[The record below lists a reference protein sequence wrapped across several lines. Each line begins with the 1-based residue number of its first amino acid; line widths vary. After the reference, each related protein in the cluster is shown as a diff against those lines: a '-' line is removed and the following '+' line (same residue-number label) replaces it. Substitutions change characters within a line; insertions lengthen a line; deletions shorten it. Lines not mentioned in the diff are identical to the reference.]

1 MIPSARNHL
10 LYFSTQFGN
19 VRFPDGRIAQID
31 WTDFNLAALGENPNK
46 LPEATIVQIYADNK
60 KFNVMVS
67 FKNNAKIL
75 LHGGAQSESWNAFIV
90 PTEIRFN
97 TTIGFGSAIFWY
109 PRNVREF
116 DIQEIPTRI
125 KRIFNRKDVAS
136 PDKLVL
142 SFTDNESQSVLVSG
156 GKGSS
161 LAILRI
167 IQESKGEEFLDKRNR
182 GHQILNALVDQ
193 VSTNPM
199 KRSIRVQNIMNNG
212 DSRLGRHRA
221 GSIAKTIFPDPHDF
235 EFPEFHV
242 PQGFVVS
249 VAGMERH
256 LKDNPEIEES
266 LIQLEA
272 IAYERTQGNLKETCE
287 K

>member
-1 MIPSARNHL
+1 M
-10 LYFSTQFGN
+10 
-19 VRFPDGRIAQID
+19 RFPDGRVAPID
-31 WTDFNLAALGENPNK
+31 WTDFNLAALGENPDK
-46 LPEATIVQIYADNK
+46 LPEATIVQIRADGK
-60 KFNVMVS
+60 KFIVMVS
-67 FKNNAKIL
+67 FKNNAKVP
-75 LHGGAQSESWNAFIV
+75 LHGGAQSESWNAFVI

-97 TTIGFGSAIFWY
+97 TTVGFGSAVFWY
-109 PRNVREF
+109 PNNVREF
-116 DIQEIPTRI
+116 DIQEIPTKI
-125 KRIFNRKDVAS
+125 KRIFNRKDIAS

-142 SFTDNESQSVLVSG
+142 SFTENESQSVLVSG

-161 LAILRI
+161 LAILRV

-193 VSTNPM
+193 VSTNPL
-199 KRSIRVQNIMNNG
+199 KRSIRVQSILTNENG
-212 DSRLGRHRA
+212 APRHRT

-249 VAGMERH
+249 VSAMDKH
-256 LKDNPEIEES
+256 LKDNPEIGES
-266 LIQLEA
+266 LKQLEA
-272 IAYERTQGNLKETCE
+272 IAYERTPGSLNEACE

>member
-1 MIPSARNHL
+1 MYP
-10 LYFSTQFGN
+10 YFSTQFGN
-19 VRFPDGRIAQID
+19 VRFPDGRITPID
-31 WTDFNLAALGENPNK
+31 WTDFNLAALGENPDK
-46 LPEATIVQIYADNK
+46 LPEATIVQIRADDK

-67 FKNNAKIL
+67 FKNNAKIPL
-75 LHGGAQSESWNAFIV
+75 QGGAQGESWNAFVI

-109 PRNVREF
+109 PKNLHEF

-161 LAILRI
+161 LAILRV

-193 VSTNPM
+193 VSTNPL
-199 KRSIRVQNIMNNG
+199 KRSIRVQNILTNG
-212 DSRLGRHRA
+212 DGRVGRHRS

-256 LKDNPEIEES
+256 LNENPKIKES
-266 LIQLEA
+266 LKQLEA
-272 IAYERTQGNLKETCE
+272 IAYERKSGSLKEACE
-287 K
+287 R